1 MKISNETKI
10 GALTVISLAV
20 LILGYSFL
28 RGNDTFSNENKFYA
42 VYSNVTGLA
51 VSKPVLVN
59 GFQIGRVSNMTLR
72 SDGQTLVEF
81 KVQQKYDIPK
91 NTLAKLEGTDLL
103 GGKAITF
110 ELGNSKEIAENKDTL
125 KSDVKTGL
133 AESLQPVQKKAE
145 LIVAKMDSIL
155 TSVNNIMNPRF
166 QKNVDRSFNS
176 IANTL
181 QALEGTSKT
190 VDILVDKQSTRINNI
205 LANVEA
211 ISANLKNSNAYLTGT
226 LANFNKISD
235 DVAKANIKQTLDN
248 ANKAVSDLQT
258 TITKINN
265 GQGSMGLLLNDDKIY
280 NNLNDASSNLNKLL
294 IDLKANPKRYVNFSV
309 FGGKKQ

>member
-10 GALTVISLAV
+10 GALTIISLTI

-28 RGNDTFSNENKFYA
+28 RGNDVFSSENRFFA
-42 VYSNVTGLA
+42 VYNNVNGLA

-59 GFQIGRVSNMTLR
+59 GFPIGRVSNMTLR
-72 SDGQTLVEF
+72 PDGKTLTEF

-103 GGKAITF
+103 GSKAIVF
-110 ELGNSKEIAENKDTL
+110 ELGNDTKFAKNNDTLRSDIKGGIAET
-125 KSDVKTGL
+125 
-133 AESLQPVQKKAE
+133 LQPVQKKAE
-145 LIVAKMDSIL
+145 IIIGKMDSIM
-155 TSVNNIMNPRF
+155 TSINNIMNPKF

-190 VDILVDKQSTRINNI
+190 VDKLVDRQSTRINNI

-211 ISANLKNSNAYLTGT
+211 ISANLRSSNVYLTGT

-248 ANKAVSDLQT
+248 ANKAVSDLQVA
-258 TITKINN
+258 IAKINN
-265 GQGSMGLLLNDDKIY
+265 GQGSLGLLMNDDKMY

-294 IDLKANPKRYVNFSV
+294 IDIKANPKHYVSFSV
-309 FGGKKQ
+309 FGGKK